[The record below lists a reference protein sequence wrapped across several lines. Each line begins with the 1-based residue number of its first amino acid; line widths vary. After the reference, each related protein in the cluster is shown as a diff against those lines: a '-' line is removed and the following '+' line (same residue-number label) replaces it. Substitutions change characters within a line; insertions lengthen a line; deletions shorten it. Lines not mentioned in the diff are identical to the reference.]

1 MRVREESEKKKDKG
15 IRSWETEVSWGSSLS
30 SPVRSVAAVSGLERR
45 GGDVSLSLTIFLL
58 LFLSWTVR
66 GVSC

>member
-1 MRVREESEKKKDKG
+1 
-15 IRSWETEVSWGSSLS
+15 VSWGKSLS

-45 GGDVSLSLTIFLL
+45 AGDVSFSLKIFLL
-58 LFLSWTVR
+58 LFLSWTVC